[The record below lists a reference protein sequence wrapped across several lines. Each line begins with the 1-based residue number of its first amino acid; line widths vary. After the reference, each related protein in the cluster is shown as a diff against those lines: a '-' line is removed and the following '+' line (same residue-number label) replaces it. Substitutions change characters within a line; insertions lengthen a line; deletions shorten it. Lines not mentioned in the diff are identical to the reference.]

1 MLKKMFVPENIE
13 VSEQFW
19 MLHNEELLDV
29 YRSPNIRFVK
39 SGGCGGLGNM
49 TRIQGRQNA

>member
-1 MLKKMFVPENIE
+1 VLKKMFVPENIE